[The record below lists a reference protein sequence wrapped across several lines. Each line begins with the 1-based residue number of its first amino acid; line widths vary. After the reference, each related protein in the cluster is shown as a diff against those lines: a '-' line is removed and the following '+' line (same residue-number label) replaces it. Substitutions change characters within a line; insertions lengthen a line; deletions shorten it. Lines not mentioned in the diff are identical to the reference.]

1 MSLSFFVSEMNM
13 DFLPDLDF
21 NWLAE
26 FDQEQYTI
34 LNPTIDAISK
44 GKSIDAML
52 KFFTDFGGM
61 YLQDEAEDK
70 NMTALNAYTELF
82 QGTGK
87 TVHLVDNFHS
97 NTLNYQKNQ
106 SRLERFHYYNTRFN
120 AEFVVRGDA
129 VYLYNKIGSYKPDVR
144 IDEDLNVKSAT
155 VEIDSENFFTW
166 CKCYFDLEESEG
178 GADGENYLQDAVYV
192 NQELYDEY
200 GDIEGPALYQGAI
213 KYESTMLEYAREQ
226 QEKSVQVSHSVDLVD
241 LQRQGYGEFIFHIG
255 DTVRLSLSSIDI
267 TLDIRV
273 VEINETFVENAHGE
287 WERTELSLTLG
298 NASKVQSYKR
308 SRNDSLQDLDDW
320 INGRREPPMSVVPAA
335 IRRAADIVTG
345 DTDSV
350 MEYRKDRLIGWHSKN
365 EGNNVQLNVSGL
377 VLHQNGVP
385 KTAIT
390 PWGIVADT
398 ITTGMLNTNN
408 VKIQGTSGRM
418 TMDGDLLTLRNTS
431 GTRQMDVQYGE
442 IESIYNGEL
451 AMKFGGYTM
460 EFYNQRNDQIGRI
473 GPLYSLGARRPG
485 LALIVEKDII
495 NIGYNIGGIYR
506 PTFRSDIADEADG
519 RPITTVN
526 GPFNNANEGARLHLF
541 ANRRI
546 VSSDTPFENEYSATD
561 QPALL
566 LDQSSST
573 NNATLYFGGVNRRR
587 GAEFAVRYNTGP
599 DSWASRIIAGTTTVT
614 LGASADSSGATGNRF
629 TDYRTT
635 QYQGNNGVAFSL
647 MDGSTTAGQVF
658 LGYNIAALIGS
669 DTSSSIWVGGSG
681 SGGYVRSDTIRS
693 NTTTWQQDYVQISSS
708 GTLRRITSS
717 RRNKLNEKEI
727 GLEYSKRL
735 LDIKPKTWHDKTA
748 VEQYAEFL
756 TTGEASD
763 DQEAD
768 SIRPVPG
775 IIAEDV
781 HAAGLTDFVAYDKAG
796 RPDSINHNLP
806 YLMLPVVKD
815 HDKRVEKL
823 EDEISELINRLEK
836 IENAG

>member
-1 MSLSFFVSEMNM
+1 M

-21 NWLAE
+21 NWLAN
-26 FDQEQYTI
+26 FDQEDYTI

-44 GKSIDAML
+44 GKQIDAML
-52 KFFTDFGGM
+52 KFFTDLGGM

-70 NMTALNAYTELF
+70 SMTALNAYTELF

-87 TVHLVDNFHS
+87 TVHLVDNFHA

-129 VYLYNKIGSYKPDVR
+129 VYLYNRIGSYKPDVR

-166 CKCYFDLEESEG
+166 CHCYYDLEESES
-178 GADGENYLQDAVYV
+178 GADGENYLQEAVYV

-226 QEKSVQVSHSVDLVD
+226 QEKSIQVSHSVELVD

-298 NASKVQSYKR
+298 NASKVQSYKQ

-335 IRRAADIVTG
+335 IRRAADIVMG

-408 VKIQGTSGRM
+408 VLIQGSSGRL
-418 TMDGDLLTLRNTS
+418 TIDGDVFTMRNTS
-431 GTRQMDVQYGE
+431 GDITTEIRPGYLGMSRTNFELGGGADIHFNDSGNRMYFDRHDTVEDVTRPAGFGVGTNVNDRFPYAYMGTTEYGALRTSEARGFSGFIANTRKRYEVDGIQNSVNGDSFQVRDKVTASDKVIEFKLDATNRTARIIPWNTSQY
-442 IESIYNGEL
+442 YYHL
-451 AMKFGGYTM
+451 GY
-460 EFYNQRNDQIGRI
+460 ENQRFARAYIDG
-473 GPLYSLGARRPG
+473 LYSGGGAMFIRNQNSDFNHQGWRMEVAYSG
-485 LALIVEKDII
+485 NNEM
-495 NIGYNIGGIYR
+495 
-506 PTFRSDIADEADG
+506 TFRGINSND
-519 RPITTVN
+519 
-526 GPFNNANEGARLHLF
+526 
-541 ANRRI
+541 
-546 VSSDTPFENEYSATD
+546 Y
-561 QPALL
+561 
-566 LDQSSST
+566 
-573 NNATLYFGGVNRRR
+573 
-587 GAEFAVRYNTGP
+587 YN
-599 DSWASRIIAGTTTVT
+599 
-614 LGASADSSGATGNRF
+614 LGASGWEFSYAHIKNVLSSSDERLKDNIKDNRLGLDF
-629 TDYRTT
+629 INDISTKTFNRLNVAEARRDVV
-635 QYQGNNGVAFSL
+635 NNGV
-647 MDGSTTAGQVF
+647 
-658 LGYNIAALIGS
+658 IA
-669 DTSSSIWVGGSG
+669 
-681 SGGYVRSDTIRS
+681 
-693 NTTTWQQDYVQISSS
+693 
-708 GTLRRITSS
+708 
-717 RRNKLNEKEI
+717 
-727 GLEYSKRL
+727 
-735 LDIKPKTWHDKTA
+735 
-748 VEQYAEFL
+748 
-756 TTGEASD
+756 
-763 DQEAD
+763 QE
-768 SIRPVPG
+768 
-775 IIAEDV
+775 
-781 HAAGLTDFVAYDKAG
+781 L
-796 RPDSINHNLP
+796 
-806 YLMLPVVKD
+806 LPVLCKYGVNATKTSLINLGDDGYYSVDYIQLVIPAIKSIQELSVKD
-815 HDKRVEKL
+815 SEKDKRIRELEVRIKKL
-823 EDEISELINRLEK
+823 EES
-836 IENAG
+836 